1 MMGGKHL
8 AKMRKFGVVIIVMK
22 NLQKKANVNITRNIV
37 VQNIKKNLFTKA
49 TIMIMI
55 MITIMIMIMNAIL
68 VFDAVEKDIMLNLVM
83 LQNTLKV
90 II

>member
-55 MITIMIMIMNAIL
+55 MIMIALL

-83 LQNTLKV
+83 LQNILKV